1 MAATRSYSPSELS
14 LIVNGAPVRGW
25 NSIDI
30 SFPNNRFSMEHDA
43 SGDGLF
49 IENSA
54 YRYFEMTV
62 NCSQQAEANDALS
75 VIYADGTT
83 MPVLVKDNTGRTVFA
98 AGKAKLTLQSAPFAK
113 DAQSDR
119 AWQVIGNWDVCFIGG
134 SLDA

>member
-1 MAATRSYSPSELS
+1 MATRVYSPSELS

-25 NSIDI
+25 NSIDL
-30 SFPNNRFSMEHDA
+30 SLPNERWSMDHDA

-62 NCSQQAEANDALS
+62 NVSQQSEANDALS

-83 MPVLVKDNTGRTVFA
+83 SGLLLKDNTGRTVFA
-98 AGKAKLTLQSAPFAK
+98 AGKCKVILTSAPFAK

-119 AWQVIGNWDVCFIGG
+119 GWKIVGTWSGCFIGG
-134 SLDA
+134 NLDA